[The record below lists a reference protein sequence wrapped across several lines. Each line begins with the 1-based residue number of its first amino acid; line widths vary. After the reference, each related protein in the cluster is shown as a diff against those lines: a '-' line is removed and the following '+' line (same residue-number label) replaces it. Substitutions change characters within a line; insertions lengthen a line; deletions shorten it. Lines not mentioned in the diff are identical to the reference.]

1 VLSLTELDCDL
12 GRGGSRND
20 ADLPET
26 ASGRR
31 LLMHDGEIGEILI
44 ALPGYGIGV
53 ARTIDEKRGRAGDFG
68 FSAIYEEVLDLV
80 RPQKP

>member
-1 VLSLTELDCDL
+1 
-12 GRGGSRND
+12 
-20 ADLPET
+20 
-26 ASGRR
+26 
-31 LLMHDGEIGEILI
+31 MHDGEIGEILI

-53 ARTIDEKRGRAGDFG
+53 ARTIDEKRGRTGDFG